1 MKTIITGT
9 GSYIP
14 TIVKKNSDFL
24 DATFY
29 NEKNTLFPN
38 SNEIIIKKFK
48 AITGIEERRYL
59 KPKMNSSD
67 MAIIA
72 SNIAIKKA
80 GIDKESLDYIIVAQ
94 NFGDISY
101 GSDQSDFLPSVASK
115 IKYGLGIENPNCI
128 GYDVVFGC
136 PGWIQGLIQANIY
149 IKSGEAKKCL
159 VIGTE
164 TLSRVVDPY
173 DRDSMIYA
181 DGAGAVIVEGSKSDD
196 DSNGI
201 LSTASQ
207 TFTKEEAFYL
217 FYGKSFNPNIN
228 QNINYIKMH
237 GRKIYEFALT
247 NVPNAMKIALD
258 KSGVSID
265 NVSKVLIHQAN
276 EKMDEAIVERFY
288 KLYNKEMPKDIMPMT
303 INKYGNSSVATI
315 PTLLDEIL
323 NGNLENHQIN
333 KGDVLLFASVGAG
346 MNINAVLYRY

>member
-14 TIVKKNSDFL
+14 TIVKKNADFL

-48 AITGIEERRYL
+48 AITGIDERRYL
-59 KPKMNSSD
+59 KPEMNSSD

-72 SNIAIKKA
+72 ANIAIKES

-115 IKYGLGIENPNCI
+115 IKYGLGIENPNCV

-181 DGAGAVIVEGSKSDD
+181 DGAGAVVVEGVESDN
-196 DSNGI
+196 SNGI
-201 LSTASQ
+201 LSTAAQ

-237 GRKIYEFALT
+237 GRKIYEFALN

-265 NVSKVLIHQAN
+265 NVSKILIHQAN
-276 EKMDEAIVERFY
+276 EKMDEAIVARFY

-315 PTLLDEIL
+315 PTLLDKIL

-346 MNINAVLYRY
+346 MNINAVVYKY

>member
-1 MKTIITGT
+1 MKAIITGT

-14 TIVKKNSDFL
+14 TITKKNSDFL
-24 DATFY
+24 NTTFY

-59 KPKMNSSD
+59 KPEMNSSD
-67 MAIIA
+67 MGIIA
-72 SNIAIKKA
+72 AKIAIKKA
-80 GIDKESLDYIIVAQ
+80 GINKEDLDYIIVGQ
-94 NFGDISY
+94 NFGDISH

-115 IKYGLGIENPNCI
+115 IKYGLEIENPNCV

-164 TLSRVVDPY
+164 TLARVVDPY

-181 DGAGAVIVEGSKSDD
+181 DGAGAVVVEGVESDN
-196 DSNGI
+196 SNGI
-201 LSTASQ
+201 LSTAAQ

-217 FYGKSFNPNIN
+217 FYGKSFNPNVN
-228 QNINYIKMH
+228 PNINYIKMH
-237 GRKIYEFALT
+237 GRKIYEFALN

-265 NVSKVLIHQAN
+265 KVTKILIHQAN
-276 EKMDEAIVERFY
+276 EKMDEAIVARFY
-288 KLYNKEMPKDIMPMT
+288 KLYNKEMPKNSMPMT

-323 NGNLENHQIN
+323 SGNLENHQIN

-346 MNINAVLYRY
+346 MNINAVVYKY

>member
-14 TIVKKNSDFL
+14 TTVKRNADFL

-59 KPKMNSSD
+59 KPEMNSSD

-72 SNIAIKKA
+72 ANIAIKES

-115 IKYGLGIENPNCI
+115 IKYGLGIENPNCV

-164 TLSRVVDPY
+164 TLARVVDPY

-181 DGAGAVIVEGSKSDD
+181 DGAGAVVVEGSESDT

-201 LSTASQ
+201 LSTAAQ

-217 FYGKSFNPNIN
+217 FYGKSFNPNVA

-247 NVPNAMKIALD
+247 NVPKAMKIALD

-265 NVSKVLIHQAN
+265 DVSKVLIHQAN
-276 EKMDEAIVERFY
+276 EKMDEAIVARFY
-288 KLYNKEMPKDIMPMT
+288 KLYNKEMPKGIMPMT
-303 INKYGNSSVATI
+303 INKYGNSSVATV
-315 PTLLDEIL
+315 PTLLDEIRKE
-323 NGNLENHQIN
+323 NLENHQIN
-333 KGDVLLFASVGAG
+333 KGDILLFASVGAG
-346 MNINAVLYRY
+346 MNINAVVYKY